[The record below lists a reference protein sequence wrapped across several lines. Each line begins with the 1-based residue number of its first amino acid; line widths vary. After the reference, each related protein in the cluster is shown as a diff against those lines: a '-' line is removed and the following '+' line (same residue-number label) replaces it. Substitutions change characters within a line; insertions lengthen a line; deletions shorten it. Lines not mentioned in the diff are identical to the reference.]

1 MTVIDHDV
9 VRFDVSVHDA
19 HTVAVVEGPQQLV
32 QVVANVVVCQ
42 LLVQSLCNTHTYIR
56 GELVRR
62 EGGKVKHMI
71 SKKQDVLGTSFAR
84 VTS

>member
-19 HTVAVVEGPQQLV
+19 HTVAVVQGPQQLV

-42 LLVQSLCNTHTYIR
+42 LLVQSLCWGKFVR
-56 GELVRR
+56 GEGGR
-62 EGGKVKHMI
+62 EK
-71 SKKQDVLGTSFAR
+71 
-84 VTS
+84 